1 MTLMKTLAIYVTAT
15 LAAVYLF
22 AIDAAV
28 FAQNETNERWVGTW
42 STSEV
47 GRPQTPP
54 PPAPALPPF
63 QTNQCPAAPP
73 AAPAFMH
80 FNDQTLRQIVHT
92 SIGGPM
98 VRVVLSNVYGTA
110 PLTIGAAHVAL
121 RDQNAS
127 IQTPSGRPLT
137 FSGRPTVVIP
147 AHATVSSDPV
157 PLSVPPM
164 ADLAI
169 DVYFLGT

>member
-1 MTLMKTLAIYVTAT
+1 MILQKIKGKPVMTPKKTLLVYTALCVLAINVMA
-15 LAAVYLF
+15 
-22 AIDAAV
+22 
-28 FAQNETNERWVGTW
+28 FAQNESNERWVGTW

-54 PPAPALPPF
+54 PLAPALPPF
-63 QTNQCPAAPP
+63 QPNQCPAAPP
-73 AAPAFMH
+73 AAPAFIH

-121 RDQNAS
+121 RDQASS
-127 IQTPSGRPLT
+127 IQTASGHPLT
-137 FSGRPTVVIP
+137 FSGRPTVAIP
-147 AHATVSSDPV
+147 AHAAVSIDPV
-157 PLSVPPM
+157 PLTVPPM
-164 ADLAI
+164 ADL
-169 DVYFLGT
+169 